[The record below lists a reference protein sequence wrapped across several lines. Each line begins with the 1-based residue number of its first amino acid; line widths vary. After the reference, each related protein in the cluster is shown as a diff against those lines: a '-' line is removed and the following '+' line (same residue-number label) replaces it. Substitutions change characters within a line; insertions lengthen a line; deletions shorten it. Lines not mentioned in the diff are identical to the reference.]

1 MPSSRLLSFD
11 CVQEPTS
18 NFALASLGSNVPAFS
33 VLIPHYTNASRT
45 LALVRAIRNAGC
57 FEPKRILDNRGNENE
72 RENCEIVVVDDAS
85 PDGSGA
91 ELAHS
96 AGELGFVFVANEQNR
111 GFSRTNNRGAA
122 IANGDILVFSNSD
135 IGFAESVPPA
145 LVFDRLTRTFSDES
159 IGAAM
164 PLVYNTALGEVEN
177 ANDLWANRGLL
188 WLRRLPITRD
198 LSKWVLDTIGADSN
212 KQSDAIALGYSEKNT
227 QSGDKIVHS
236 NIDSVLCGAFF
247 AVRRLL
253 FLELGG
259 FDPVFSPYYWEDVEL
274 GVRVGKRGMRVVL
287 VTDTLVL
294 HEHNR
299 SISAAASEKR
309 RWATMLANQLRITRM
324 WGRDLGVRRMK
335 LWHILRALRALIRG
349 DFEMALKYFR

>member
-18 NFALASLGSNVPAFS
+18 NFALASWGSNVPSFS
-33 VLIPHYTNASRT
+33 VMIPHYTNASRT
-45 LALVRAIRNAGC
+45 LALVRAIRNAGG

-96 AGELGFVFVANEQNR
+96 AGELGFVFVANEQNL

-145 LVFDRLTRTFSDES
+145 LVFDRLARTFSDES

-188 WLRRLPITRD
+188 WLRRLPITRSLTARA
-198 LSKWVLDTIGADSN
+198 LSEIHNEAGVESADGES
-212 KQSDAIALGYSEKNT
+212 SFETGM
-227 QSGDKIVHS
+227 
-236 NIDSVLCGAFF
+236 IDSVLCGAFF
-247 AVRRLL
+247 AMPRLL
-253 FLELGG
+253 FLKLGG
-259 FDPVFSPYYWEDVEL
+259 FDPTFTPYYWEDVEL
-274 GVRVGKRGMRVVL
+274 GVRVKKHGKRIVL
-287 VTDTLVL
+287 VTDSLVL
-294 HEHNR
+294 HEHCR
-299 SISAAASEKR
+299 SISIAASEKR
-309 RWATMLANQLRITRM
+309 RWGAMLENQLRITRM
-324 WGRDLGVRRMK
+324 WGGELGVRRMK
-335 LWHILRALRALIRG
+335 LWHALRSLRSLSRG
-349 DFEMALKYFR
+349 DLGAARKFLR